1 MRNREQLTFCAL
13 QGFCLVLSC
22 CEHVVNIC
30 AYKYQLI
37 QVGYE
42 CYTPVQ
48 GRIADSDS
56 FGVQLFLHAVPCL
69 HVQVVFC
76 RWFYADLQC
85 VMFAPRAS
93 GSHERSVLFPA
104 GNASRQIVRDG
115 NLMAARVAFLL
126 YYIVGLG
133 HRFLLEQPMGS
144 KAELFPALATFFEQF
159 KAW

>member
-1 MRNREQLTFCAL
+1 MSAIRQCKEGSLIVIALVRNSFCMP
-13 QGFCLVLSC
+13 CLVC
-22 CEHVVNIC
+22 M
-30 AYKYQLI
+30 
-37 QVGYE
+37 
-42 CYTPVQ
+42 P
-48 GRIADSDS
+48 R
-56 FGVQLFLHAVPCL
+56 P
-69 HVQVVFC
+69 
-76 RWFYADLQC
+76 RWFFADLQC